1 MTCEELRDQYELYA
15 IGVAE
20 EPERSEIH
28 QHLNRGCEVCMTGMK
43 RAREVAAILG
53 GSAAPAAPS
62 PKLRRRILASVGFEP
77 KHFGWSPF
85 LGLALALS
93 LFAVVYFY
101 GRERDTNGEV
111 ARLRDQVRHQTIGLT
126 RMNEAFAILNG
137 ADTTVTSFGSGQA
150 APPKGKVFVSRSQ
163 GVLLIASNLPPA
175 PSGKAYEMWFI
186 PKGGKPVPAGI
197 FQSESNG
204 TAMHIERGPVDA
216 NADLIVA
223 VTVEDQAGA
232 AQPTS
237 QPLFGAS
244 IRGLL
249 P

>member
-1 MTCEELRDQYELYA
+1 MA
-15 IGVAE
+15 
-20 EPERSEIH
+20 
-28 QHLNRGCEVCMTGMK
+28 GMK
-43 RAREVAAILG
+43 RAREITAIVG
-53 GSAAPAAPS
+53 GTAAPAAPS
-62 PKLRRRILASVGFEP
+62 PKLRRRILASAGFEQ

-101 GRERDTNGEV
+101 GRERDTHGEV
-111 ARLRDQVRHQTIGLT
+111 ARLRGQVREQTIDLT

-137 ADTTVTSFGSGQA
+137 ADTTVTSFGSGRP

-175 PSGKAYEMWFI
+175 PSGKAYEMWVI
-186 PKGGKPVPAGI
+186 PKGGKPLPAGI

-204 TAMHIERGPVDA
+204 TAMHVQRGPVDA
-216 NADLIVA
+216 NADLVA

-232 AQPTS
+232 PQPTS
-237 QPLFGAS
+237 QPLFAAS
-244 IRGLL
+244 VRGLL

>member
-1 MTCEELRDQYELYA
+1 MSCEELRDQYELYA

-20 EPERSEIH
+20 EPERSEIR
-28 QHLNRGCEVCMTGMK
+28 QHLNRGCEVCMSGMK
-43 RAREVAAILG
+43 RAREVTAILG
-53 GSAAPAAPS
+53 GTAASAAPS
-62 PKLRRRILASVGFEP
+62 PKLRRRILASVGFEQRRS
-77 KHFGWSPF
+77 GW
-85 LGLALALS
+85 GLVWALPLALS
-93 LFAVVYFY
+93 LFAVVYFA
-101 GRERDTNGEV
+101 GRERDVVVELNRSRSQMRQQQIDL
-111 ARLRDQVRHQTIGLT
+111 A

-137 ADTTVTSFGSGQA
+137 ADTTVTSFGQGQPT
-150 APPKGKVFVSRSQ
+150 PPKGKIFVSRSQ

-175 PSGKAYEMWFI
+175 PSGKAYEMWII
-186 PKGGKPVPAGI
+186 PKGGKPLPAGL

-216 NADLIVA
+216 NADLVA

-237 QPLFGAS
+237 QPLFAAPV
-244 IRGLL
+244 RGLL

>member
-20 EPERSEIH
+20 EPERSEIR

-43 RAREVAAILG
+43 RAREVGAILG
-53 GSAAPAAPS
+53 GTAALAAPS
-62 PKLRRRILASVGFEP
+62 PKLRRRILASAGFEP

-111 ARLRDQVRHQTIGLT
+111 ARLRGQVREQTIDLT
-126 RMNEAFAILNG
+126 RMNEAFAILTG
-137 ADTTVTSFGSGQA
+137 ADTTVTSFGQGQP
-150 APPKGKVFVSRSQ
+150 APPKGKIFVSRSQ

-175 PSGKAYEMWFI
+175 PSGKAYEMWVI

-204 TAMHIERGPVDA
+204 TAMHIQRGPVDA
-216 NADLIVA
+216 NADLVA

-237 QPLFGAS
+237 QPLFAAS
-244 IRGLL
+244 VRGLL